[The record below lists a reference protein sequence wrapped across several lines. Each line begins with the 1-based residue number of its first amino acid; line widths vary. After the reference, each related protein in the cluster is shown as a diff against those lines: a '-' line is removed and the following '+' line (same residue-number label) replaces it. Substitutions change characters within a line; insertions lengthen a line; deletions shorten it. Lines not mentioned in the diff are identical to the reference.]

1 MIRRLYRLKKEQKK
15 STEYATPN
23 SNNQREIN
31 PEQNPNK
38 LCLETEENYE
48 VPDEINYVNPE
59 EGSQK
64 KRSPLDCPLDT
75 VQVVETQMEEESL
88 KNKRDHVSTQSTETS
103 PTSLEEHNKQIVDQL
118 KKIDASNFYWKK
130 FGVVVAVV
138 VLSIALAVIKNE
150 AKVKRCT
157 GFDWGLLAGYVFLLL
172 IMPAYCYMVIR
183 SEQIQKKE
191 VKYNLDP
198 KEVHFES
205 KLYIATNAYSGLSGL
220 ISTITGI
227 GGGVLLT
234 PWLTYLKVFPVTASW
249 TLNYLVLISKIAA
262 VIVAMIGGQVLYAYV
277 FFYGCLIAAMVVV
290 VENTVLIVIK
300 KMKSQIILPVG
311 MFLVLLTSLIL
322 NLYLGIDDIIEKA
335 NEGKSAWQ
343 FSSYC

>member
-1 MIRRLYRLKKEQKK
+1 
-15 STEYATPN
+15 
-23 SNNQREIN
+23 
-31 PEQNPNK
+31 
-38 LCLETEENYE
+38 
-48 VPDEINYVNPE
+48 
-59 EGSQK
+59 
-64 KRSPLDCPLDT
+64 
-75 VQVVETQMEEESL
+75 MEEESL